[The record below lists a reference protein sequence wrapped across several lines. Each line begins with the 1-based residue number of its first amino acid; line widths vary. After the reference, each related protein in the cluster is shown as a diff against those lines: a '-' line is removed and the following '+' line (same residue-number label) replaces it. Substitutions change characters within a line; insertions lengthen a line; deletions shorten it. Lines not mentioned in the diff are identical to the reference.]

1 MVNIRLLVILAGLV
15 LSTSMMVNYI
25 NNIKPVWEGLIKQQA
40 AINSESKRYSDKLRS
55 LEQTVMAQWE
65 SAYENVGDSDRVS
78 LSKQLNVK
86 GTSLIPTRDVPN
98 ITKNES
104 IVSTIGGAQVPLGL
118 RKVCFGQGYAGYE
131 ARGHSI
137 GSVVSAMRDI
147 EQRAGT
153 DFDQYTVTSIEN
165 GIKVNFYD
173 LCVYLKEAGKS

>member
-1 MVNIRLLVILAGLV
+1 MVNIRVFIILAGLLV
-15 LSTSMMVNYI
+15 SASMVADYI
-25 NNIKPVWEGLIKQQA
+25 NNIKPVWESLIKQQT

-65 SAYENVGDSDRVS
+65 GAYESVGDSDRFS
-78 LSKQLNVK
+78 LSKQLNIK

-104 IVSTIGGAQVPLGL
+104 IVSTIGGVQVPLGL
-118 RKVCFGQGYAGYE
+118 RKVCFGQSYAGYE
-131 ARGHSI
+131 AKGQSI
-137 GSVVSAMRDI
+137 GSVVAAMREI

-153 DFDQYTVTSIEN
+153 DFDQYTVTSIAN

-173 LCVYLKEAGKS
+173 LCVYLKEGAKA